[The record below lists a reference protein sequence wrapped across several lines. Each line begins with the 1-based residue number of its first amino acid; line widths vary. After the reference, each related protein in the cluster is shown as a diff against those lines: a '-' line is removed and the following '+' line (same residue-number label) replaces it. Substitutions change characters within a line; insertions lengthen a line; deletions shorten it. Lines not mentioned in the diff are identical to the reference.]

1 MGNNLKTEDTSWKR
15 ENDLLRRVI
24 LGVSIFCHFIP
35 SMGSVTEQNVL
46 HNRILDSLL
55 GCWYSTCVCSEH
67 VNDDS
72 WLFLQHTDFDY
83 VLFYGHYLVFTGNF
97 FPPRRQQMLDWPSN
111 CSFLYFL
118 WALVQLVGSEL
129 F

>member
-1 MGNNLKTEDTSWKR
+1 MGNNLKREDTSWKR

-55 GCWYSTCVCSEH
+55 GC
-67 VNDDS
+67 
-72 WLFLQHTDFDY
+72 
-83 VLFYGHYLVFTGNF
+83 
-97 FPPRRQQMLDWPSN
+97 
-111 CSFLYFL
+111 
-118 WALVQLVGSEL
+118 
-129 F
+129 